1 MRRRHA
7 ADALEERRA
16 HLTGTHAEEVD
27 DGGIVGPARH
37 RAVFQERADLRGEE
51 QPSAAVVVV
60 EGPHAERV
68 ARAQH
73 RPGDSVP
80 EREGEVAD
88 ETADDVLSPAA
99 IAGQDEV
106 GIAHVA
112 AVEVARKRR
121 RELAAVVESTVPH
134 QPPLAEGVGRR
145 LLVRGSTGLHREEPM
160 PQRDRPTGPL
170 SLAVGPTMGERREH
184 PHQERGIGL
193 RPR

>member
-1 MRRRHA
+1 M
-7 ADALEERRA
+7 
-16 HLTGTHAEEVD
+16 
-27 DGGIVGPARH
+27 
-37 RAVFQERADLRGEE
+37 
-51 QPSAAVVVV
+51 VVV

-145 LLVRGSTGLHREEPM
+145 LLVLGSAGLHREEPM

-170 SLAVGPTMGERREH
+170 SLAVGPIPRCSRAYFMSTRGAGPGPDDTMPAMPLMRR
-184 PHQERGIGL
+184 
-193 RPR
+193 